1 MNIEEQFLNFKNNL
15 KNLYNH
21 CSSIYENADKE
32 NIIKILIPALIISVG
47 VYACTQSRSEAKKNV
62 KELFVI
68 ANTIRDNYIGKADY
82 WGISTASVLKNN
94 ILPKKYIIDNKII
107 LSGNREVLIGS
118 GVNADIVMP
127 QSQTFDI
134 VIKDLNK
141 TQCMAYSEVVLEDE
155 ELVSLNQISIVN
167 DLGSYSFEWGGN
179 NPLPVQKYSSKNLC
193 SDNKNTLIWSVK

>member
-1 MNIEEQFLNFKNNL
+1 MNMEEQFLNFKNNL
-15 KNLYNH
+15 KNFYNH
-21 CSSIYENADKE
+21 CSSIYENTDKE
-32 NIIKILIPALIISVG
+32 NIIKILLPALIISIG
-47 VYACTQSRSEAKKNV
+47 VYACTQSRSEANKNV

-68 ANTIRDNYIGKADY
+68 ANNIRDNYIGKADY

-94 ILPKKYIIDNKII
+94 ILPKKYILDNKII

-118 GVNADIVMP
+118 VVNADIFMP

-141 TQCMAYSEVVLEDE
+141 TQCMAYSEVVLDDE

-167 DLGSYSFEWGGN
+167 DLGTYSFEWGGN
-179 NPLPVQKYSSKNLC
+179 NPLPVQKYSSKSLC
-193 SDNKNTLIWSVK
+193 LDNKNTLIWSVK